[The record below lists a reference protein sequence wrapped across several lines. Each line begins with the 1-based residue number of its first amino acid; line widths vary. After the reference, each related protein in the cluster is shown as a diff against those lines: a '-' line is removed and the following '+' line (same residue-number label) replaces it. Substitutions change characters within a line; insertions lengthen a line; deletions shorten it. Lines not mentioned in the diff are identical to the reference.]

1 MEDTSS
7 SSSSSSS
14 DDSDHDNDIDRARR
28 GAGSAEE
35 AMSRIQME
43 DLNRTR
49 KWLNTPC
56 RREEQHVQCY
66 VTRQKSST
74 MSRKH
79 SMFRVFMENTNE
91 FIMAGRKRVNKSTS
105 NYLITMDRQH
115 VERSS
120 HMIVGKVRSNISGSI
135 YHVYDQGLDSTNAV
149 TDSSVSC
156 FSSFFF
162 YCFHLFSSFFIFFHL
177 FSSFSSFSI

>member
-1 MEDTSS
+1 
-7 SSSSSSS
+7 
-14 DDSDHDNDIDRARR
+14 
-28 GAGSAEE
+28 
-35 AMSRIQME
+35 ME
-43 DLNRTR
+43 DLDRTR

-79 SMFRVFMENTNE
+79 PMFRVFMENTNE

-120 HMIVGKVRSNISGSI
+120 HMIVGKVRSNLSGSI

-156 FSSFFF
+156 FHLVLCFFSPMSFFF
-162 YCFHLFSSFFIFFHL
+162 FFNFTFLFSYINIFILFCFFFFFFFFTL
-177 FSSFSSFSI
+177 TRSQR